1 MSETA
6 TPAAAYCADLVRS
19 GDFDRYAATLFV
31 PPERRAALLSL
42 YAFNAEIA
50 QVRQHVT
57 QALAGEIRL
66 QWWTDVLAGKS
77 AADAA
82 GHPVAAQLVA
92 TVKHYGLSVASL
104 NDLIAA
110 RRFDLYEEPMQ
121 TAAEMEGYLDQTAG
135 KLFLLSARI
144 LGAASAGERSRLLE
158 ALIHHAS
165 LAHGLVSLVEAL
177 PRHAAR
183 RQLYIPIDLLDRFGV
198 TGDSIF
204 AGRSS
209 QELSRLAH
217 AIADDA
223 ARQWGE
229 AMTLLPDLDRMTRPA
244 FLLLALVPARLRR
257 LERCGYDPFR
267 LTLPSRL
274 SRLWTL
280 WRAARTFRRL

>member
-6 TPAAAYCADLVRS
+6 TTTAAYCADLVRS

-92 TVKHYGLSVASL
+92 TVKHYGLSVPSL

-144 LGAASAGERSRLLE
+144 LGAASAERSPLLE

-165 LAHGLVSLVEAL
+165 LAHGLLSLVEAL

-183 RQLYIPIDLLDRFGV
+183 RQLYLPIDLLDRFGV
-198 TGDSIF
+198 ARDSIF

-209 QELSRLAH
+209 QDLSHLAH
-217 AIADDA
+217 AIVDDA

-229 AMTLLPDLDRMTRPA
+229 AMTLLPDLDRMTRSA

-257 LERCGYDPFR
+257 LERCAYDPFR
-267 LTLPSRL
+267 LALPSRL

-280 WRAARTFRRL
+280 WRAARKFRRL